1 MTDKVFDI
9 PEKTKEEPPVK
20 EEPKK
25 AKIPKAKKV
34 IDDSTRESL
43 VEKLKQSRKIKAYEN
58 ETTELKNK
66 IAELEK
72 SKEEKVDKEEKVKEE
87 KVKEEKPKPVRIPK
101 IKVIDEPVKMEETKI
116 EPKIIVP
123 AKQEIKLAVPE
134 KYIYSTFTRPLW
146 K

>member
-25 AKIPKAKKV
+25 AKLPKAKKV

-87 KVKEEKPKPVRIPK
+87 KPKPVRIPK
-101 IKVIDEPVKMEETKI
+101 IKVIDEPVKMEETKV

>member
-9 PEKTKEEPPVK
+9 PEKTKEEPSV
-20 EEPKK
+20 EPKK
-25 AKIPKAKKV
+25 AKLPKVKKV

-87 KVKEEKPKPVRIPK
+87 KPKPVRIPK
-101 IKVIDEPVKMEETKI
+101 IKVIDEPVKMDEPKV

>member
-25 AKIPKAKKV
+25 AKLPKVKKV

-87 KVKEEKPKPVRIPK
+87 KPKPVRIPK
-101 IKVIDEPVKMEETKI
+101 IKVIDEPVKMDEPKV

>member
-9 PEKTKEEPPVK
+9 PEKTKEDPPV
-20 EEPKK
+20 EPKK
-25 AKIPKAKKV
+25 AKLPKAKKV

-72 SKEEKVDKEEKVKEE
+72 AKEDKVDKEY
-87 KVKEEKPKPVRIPK
+87 KVKEEKPTPVRTHK
-101 IKVIDEPVKMEETKI
+101 IKVIDEPDQIKEIKV
-116 EPKIIVP
+116 EPKTIGP
-123 AKQEIKLAVPE
+123 PKQEIKLAVPE

>member
-9 PEKTKEEPPVK
+9 PEKTKETKEEPSV
-20 EEPKK
+20 EPKK
-25 AKIPKAKKV
+25 AKLPKAKKV

-72 SKEEKVDKEEKVKEE
+72 AKEEKVDKED

>member
-9 PEKTKEEPPVK
+9 PEKTKEDTPV
-20 EEPKK
+20 EPKK
-25 AKIPKAKKV
+25 AKLPKAKKV

-87 KVKEEKPKPVRIPK
+87 KPKPVRIPK
-101 IKVIDEPVKMEETKI
+101 IKVVDEPVKMEETKI

-123 AKQEIKLAVPE
+123 AKQEIKIAVPE

>member
-25 AKIPKAKKV
+25 AKLPKAKKV

-72 SKEEKVDKEEKVKEE
+72 AKEEKVDKEE

-101 IKVIDEPVKMEETKI
+101 IKVIDEPVKMEETKV